1 MLIKKT
7 QFITGMVQ
15 TGASL
20 RNELPQIAFIGR
32 SNVGKSS
39 TINALVNNKNLAKTS
54 SYPGRT
60 QQINIFLINDST
72 YFVDLPGYGFT
83 KTSKSVRE
91 TIGEL
96 INWYFL
102 DSGYEP
108 KITILIIDANIGPT
122 DSDKQMLSYLEQ
134 NQKNILVVANKI
146 DKIKQSEYIKKLRIV
161 EEFAGSNKV
170 IAFSADKKKGVNEL
184 LKSIFS

>member
-1 MLIKKT
+1 MQIKKT
-7 QFITGMVQ
+7 EFITGMTQ
-15 TGASL
+15 KGASL
-20 RNELPQIAFIGR
+20 RHEIPQIAFIGR

-39 TINALVNNKNLAKTS
+39 TINALANNKNLAKTS

-91 TIGEL
+91 SIGEL
-96 INWYFL
+96 IDWYFL

-108 KITILIIDANIGPT
+108 MVIALIVDANVGPT
-122 DSDKQMLSYLEQ
+122 ESDVAMLNYLEESDR
-134 NQKNILVVANKI
+134 NIIVLANKI
-146 DKIKQSEYIKKLRIV
+146 DKIKQSEYVKKIRKV
-161 EEFAGSNKV
+161 EEFAGKNTV
-170 IAFSADKKKGVNEL
+170 IPFSAEKKKGITE
-184 LKSIFS
+184 FFQEAF

>member
-1 MLIKKT
+1 MLIRKT
-7 QFITGMVQ
+7 QFITGMTK

-20 RNELPQIAFIGR
+20 RHEIPQIAFIGR

-39 TINALVNNKNLAKTS
+39 AINAITNNKNLAKTS

-60 QQINIFLINDST
+60 QQINIFLINDSI

-91 TIGEL
+91 NIGEL

-108 KITILIIDANIGPT
+108 KIIALIVDANVGPT
-122 DSDKQMLSYLEQ
+122 ESDRTMLTYLEGSQ
-134 NQKNILVVANKI
+134 RNIIVLANKV
-146 DKIKQSEYIKKLRIV
+146 DKIKQSEYVKKLKKV
-161 EEFAGSNKV
+161 EEFAGKNKV
-170 IAFSADKKKGVNEL
+170 IPFSSEKKKGIADFCKE
-184 LKSIFS
+184 IF

>member
-1 MLIKKT
+1 MIIKKT
-7 QFITGMVQ
+7 QFITGMTQ

-20 RNELPQIAFIGR
+20 RQEIPQIAFIGR

-39 TINALVNNKNLAKTS
+39 AINAITNNKNLAKTS

-91 TIGEL
+91 NIGEL
-96 INWYFL
+96 INWYFTT
-102 DSGYEP
+102 SGYEP
-108 KITILIIDANIGPT
+108 KIVALIVDANVGPT
-122 DSDKQMLSYLEQ
+122 ESDRTMLDYLEENQ
-134 NQKNILVVANKI
+134 NNIVILANKI
-146 DKIKQSEYIKKLRIV
+146 DKIKQSEYVKKIKKV
-161 EEFAGSNKV
+161 EEFAGHNKV
-170 IAFSADKKKGVNEL
+170 IPFSSEKKKGIAEL
-184 LKSIFS
+184 CKEIFS